1 MDCEAKGDQTKE
13 EELASDFTQ
22 WLEYL
27 MASLYS
33 IIHNTTYAMGS
44 LPRSK
49 RRSRLDKINE
59 VLRSYAPGDHANDT
73 ELQSRSSGNASQ

>member
-1 MDCEAKGDQTKE
+1 MDCEAEGDQTKE
-13 EELASDFTQ
+13 GELACDFTQ
-22 WLEYL
+22 RFGDL

-33 IIHNTTYAMGS
+33 IIHNTTHAMGS

>member
-1 MDCEAKGDQTKE
+1 MDCEAEGDQTKE
-13 EELASDFTQ
+13 GELACDFTQ
-22 WLEYL
+22 RFGDL

-49 RRSRLDKINE
+49 RRFRLDKINE

>member
-1 MDCEAKGDQTKE
+1 MRWE
-13 EELASDFTQ
+13 
-22 WLEYL
+22 
-27 MASLYS
+27 
-33 IIHNTTYAMGS
+33 S